1 MPPLDA
7 RVRFGRLAQ
16 LISRRDW
23 HHEPDLFHCA
33 AKLGEFRRS
42 HVGVIWHHAHAP
54 LPPWLRLDTVGIRH
68 TPAMFYQS
76 DRTGQH
82 GTAAKRENCVQSV
95 RRHLLDALERTTPA
109 SIDGG
114 VRSELLEKSPG
125 IRP

>member
-54 LPPWLRLDTVGIRH
+54 LPPWLRLDSVGIRH
-68 TPAMFYQS
+68 TPATAYQP
-76 DRTGQH
+76 DRGVQH
-82 GTAAKRENCVQSV
+82 GTAGKRENRVEPAR
-95 RRHLLDALERTTPA
+95 RRHLDALNRTTPTPTDHRIPSA
-109 SIDGG
+109 F
-114 VRSELLEKSPG
+114 L
-125 IRP
+125 